1 MFNTCCCSFHY
12 FHIRL
17 EPKPCSSRKRYCVW
31 CIFSVFSFDNFSV
44 FVARCD
50 HHCVVE
56 CIRFGVLLDNT
67 SVSIVCK
74 TMFMYFKPKSSCI
87 SNPTNTILRWFKTL
101 KYPHVN
107 TEQRMLCE
115 LNILCL
121 LFGVLNAIQYP
132 TEYVLEQ
139 KNQWKKN
146 QTRKEKKKS
155 EQKSYSSK
163 TFRWILWPFVTTY
176 SWSTRHNFS
185 FIVGFFPTL
194 FFLVLTIDLL
204 DRQTIAEQ
212 NNVNATALIQ
222 SQCCLPFKQL
232 RISRRNS
239 YRFIFRVHR
248 HFQTQSTYVTAEIL
262 SSLLNLVIHIFR
274 VKKLN
279 QI

>member
-1 MFNTCCCSFHY
+1 MKLALLEQSTVQLSFVFYIYYICVFNTCCCSFHY

-17 EPKPCSSRKRYCVW
+17 EPKPCSSRKHYCVW
-31 CIFSVFSFDNFSV
+31 CIFSVFSFDNAVFFSFCF

-56 CIRFGVLLDNT
+56 CMRFGVLLDNT
-67 SVSIVCK
+67 NVSIVCK
-74 TMFMYFKPKSSCI
+74 TMFMYFKQKSSCI

-146 QTRKEKKKS
+146 QTRKEKKNPNKNHTQAKRS
-155 EQKSYSSK
+155 VEFYGRLLQRIRDRLGIIFPSSSV
-163 TFRWILWPFVTTY
+163 FFLL
-176 SWSTRHNFS
+176 FS
-185 FIVGFFPTL
+185 FL
-194 FFLVLTIDLL
+194 YLQLTYLIDK
-204 DRQTIAEQ
+204 
-212 NNVNATALIQ
+212 Q
-222 SQCCLPFKQL
+222 S
-232 RISRRNS
+232 
-239 YRFIFRVHR
+239 
-248 HFQTQSTYVTAEIL
+248 L
-262 SSLLNLVIHIFR
+262 SKIT
-274 VKKLN
+274 
-279 QI
+279 